1 MADNAHKRQ
10 LIDLLYLIRKNKFEE
25 SKRMPNNA
33 IPRLLRA
40 LLFIMRQKSN
50 TFEMAPGTIKELLL
64 SLREAREELISRT
77 LNEDPQLFSSLFQYE
92 NDDNLLLLSFE
103 REYSIFINSNLE
115 KLCNNIT
122 DIEDE
127 HIKIKLKNITEALLS
142 FKGAK
147 SNSFVNS
154 VFISERIKAIEKIL
168 STFDKGVERLEQMK
182 YIHKK
187 DKALFE
193 REFNR
198 LLGEQNDLD

>member
-147 SNSFVNS
+147 NNSFVNS

>member
-1 MADNAHKRQ
+1 MADNAHERQ
-10 LIDLLYLIRKNKFEE
+10 LIDLLHLIMKYKSKE
-25 SKRMPNNA
+25 SKRMPKNA

-40 LLFIMRQKSN
+40 LFFIMQQKSN
-50 TFEMAPGTIKELLL
+50 TFKMAPGTIKELLL

-115 KLCNNIT
+115 KICNNIT
-122 DIEDE
+122 NVEDE
-127 HIKIKLKNITEALLS
+127 NIKIKLKNITEALLG

-147 SNSFVNS
+147 NNSFVNS
-154 VFISERIKAIEKIL
+154 VFISDRIKAIEKIL
-168 STFDKGVERLEQMK
+168 STFDKGVERLEQVN

-198 LLGEQNDLD
+198 LLGEQNDLV